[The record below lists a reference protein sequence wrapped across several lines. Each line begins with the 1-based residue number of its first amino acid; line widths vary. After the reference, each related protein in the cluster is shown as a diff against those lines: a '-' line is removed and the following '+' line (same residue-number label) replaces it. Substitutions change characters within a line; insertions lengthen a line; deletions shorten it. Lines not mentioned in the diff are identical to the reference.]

1 MASQSDPILDAIG
14 KTREA
19 LELRP
24 NARWVLAF
32 SGGKDSTAALMILL
46 AAYRSLTRKSTNI
59 TVIYC
64 DTGVENIILD
74 RYVKRTLNSLKS
86 EFCEADIPIEI
97 KILSAPPCDR
107 FFVRI
112 VGRGYPPPTNS
123 FRWCTKNLRIN
134 PVSDYL
140 SRCDDRETAVIL
152 GLRKNESQQRD
163 RTIPTSGNPHWQR
176 QKESAREIDCFLPI
190 IYLNIQE
197 VWDTIFLLQN
207 PKAISVKQLEE
218 LYRGASG
225 ECPVIKAPQ
234 SPPCA
239 SGRFGCWTCTVV
251 RKDKSAR
258 ELIRSGHQELA
269 PFLQFRDWIAEF
281 RNDPKNRWAG
291 QRNGNAGLGPFSINA
306 RKEILRKIECLE
318 DCTGTTILNK
328 EEREIIDYLWTLDHI
343 PRLDFRKLRSQLY
356 Q

>member
-1 MASQSDPILDAIG
+1 MASQSDPILDAIR

-24 NARWVLAF
+24 NTHWVLAF

-46 AAYRSLTRKSTNI
+46 AAYRSLARKKIDI
-59 TVIYC
+59 TIIYC

-74 RYVKRTLNSLKS
+74 RYVKYTLGSLRS
-86 EFCEADIPIEI
+86 EFRAADIPVNIT
-97 KILSAPPCDR
+97 ILSAPPCDR

-112 VGRGYPPPTNS
+112 VGRGYPPPPNS
-123 FRWCTKNLRIN
+123 FRWCTKNLRII

-140 SRCDDRETAVIL
+140 SACSDRQTVVIL

-163 RTIPTSGNPHWQR
+163 RTIPTSGHPYWQK
-176 QKESAREIDCFLPI
+176 QKESTRAIDCFLPI
-190 IYLNIQE
+190 IHLNLQE

-207 PKAISVKQLEE
+207 PKAISVKELEE

-258 ELIRSGHQELA
+258 ELIRSGHQELE

-281 RNDPKNRWAG
+281 RNDPDNRWANR
-291 QRNGNAGLGPFSINA
+291 RNGNVGLGPISIRA
-306 RKEILRKIECLE
+306 RKEILRKIESLE
-318 DCTGTTILNK
+318 ESTGTTILNG
-328 EEREIIDYLWTLDHI
+328 EERELIDYLWTLDHV
-343 PRLDFRKLRSQLY
+343 PRLDFRKLRSRLY